1 MVDILYFASLRETL
15 GIAKEQLE
23 LPDNVTSISN
33 LKSLLA
39 QRGEKWS
46 DSFTGNST
54 LLVSVNQQMA
64 DDLSSIKHND
74 EIAFFPPVTGG

>member
-1 MVDILYFASLRETL
+1 MANLLYFASLRETL
-15 GIAKEQLE
+15 GSAKEQLE
-23 LPDNVTSISN
+23 LPQNVTDVAG

-39 QRGEKWS
+39 ERDGLWAT
-46 DSFTGNST
+46 SFTADTS

-64 DDLSSIKHND
+64 NDQSEINDSD